1 MRRYTSAKVVDS
13 VPSEVRILKKVP
25 RGTYKITAAC
35 SNKWWPVLYCMDSG
49 VLLAVFGTSSA
60 FIQL

>member
-1 MRRYTSAKVVDS
+1 

-49 VLLAVFGTSSA
+49 VLLVVFGTSSA
-60 FIQL
+60 FIQV